1 MQLEETR
8 PTTPE
13 EHAPAEERLKG
24 LHVLVGELLK
34 ANQELRFKVAFL
46 EQQADSPRHDL
57 ARESARGLQSANL

>member
-1 MQLEETR
+1 MMQMAETR
-8 PTTPE
+8 PQRPE

-46 EQQADSPRHDL
+46 ERQTGSI
-57 ARESARGLQSANL
+57 ERGSKPANA

>member
-1 MQLEETR
+1 MVTMMQVEETR
-8 PTTPE
+8 PRVPE

-46 EQQADSPRHDL
+46 EQQAESTERNL
-57 ARESARGLQSANL
+57 ARG

>member
-34 ANQELRFKVAFL
+34 ANQELRFKVSFL
-46 EQQADSPRHDL
+46 ERQVESPGSDL
-57 ARESARGLQSANL
+57 VPGLRSTNV